1 MGASQ
6 SSQPSGPP
14 PPPPPPPYVP
24 PPKQVFTRGK
34 PADMALTVAKSAS
47 CRTCAIGI
55 DPGVSSSTVTLTR
68 NIMGQIDVPPP
79 KAPSSKW
86 VWDNSVGIDDDGVP
100 YQVES
105 SDELRQRCSGGC
117 TYKVANPATWGKNIS
132 RGGDVDAKGDLL
144 INAGESERLT
154 IAFQKDLNDWRS
166 DQRIAS
172 LRNRNNGKKV
182 YMWNPS
188 DDPTDGSGSQ
198 AINYNNHGALT
209 KLYLKPTL
217 PFNVTFST

>member
-1 MGASQ
+1 
-6 SSQPSGPP
+6 
-14 PPPPPPPYVP
+14 
-24 PPKQVFTRGK
+24 
-34 PADMALTVAKSAS
+34 MALTVAKSAS

-55 DPGVSSSTVTLTR
+55 DPGVSSSTVILTR

-79 KAPSSKW
+79 KAASSKW
-86 VWDNSVGIDDDGVP
+86 VWDNSIGIGDDGVP
-100 YQVES
+100 YQKES

-117 TYKVANPATWGKNIS
+117 KYLVANPDNWLKNIS
-132 RGGDVDAKGDLL
+132 RAGDVDVKGILR

-154 IAFQKDLNDWRS
+154 IAFQQDLNDWRS
-166 DQRIAS
+166 DQRIAAKTP
-172 LRNRNNGKKV
+172 NRNNGKKV

-217 PFNVTFST
+217 PFSVTFST

>member
-1 MGASQ
+1 
-6 SSQPSGPP
+6 
-14 PPPPPPPYVP
+14 
-24 PPKQVFTRGK
+24 
-34 PADMALTVAKSAS
+34 MALTVAKSAS

-55 DPGVSSSTVTLTR
+55 DPGVSSSSVILTR

-86 VWDNSVGIDDDGVP
+86 VWDDSVAIDDDGTP
-100 YQVES
+100 YMVETR
-105 SDELRQRCSGGC
+105 DQTLQRCGAGC
-117 TYKVANPATWGKNIS
+117 KYTVANPANWGKKLTVPIASIGSVKVDVEKNGDAVFTEN
-132 RGGDVDAKGDLL
+132 GGIVAIELF
-144 INAGESERLT
+144 R
-154 IAFQKDLNDWRS
+154 QDLNAWGS

-172 LRNRNNGKKV
+172 LHKRNNGKKV

-188 DDPTDGSGSQ
+188 DDPTNESGSQ

-217 PFNVTFST
+217 PFSVTFST